1 MAEAGAGH
9 TAFRPRRAGI
19 AARVVAALAIAAG
32 ILVQPLVWDNLRDQ
46 WLGLA
51 AIYAVIGLSVNVITG
66 HAGQISLGHQAFVGI
81 GAFMSAF
88 VISRMGGFFPSAENL
103 VLPPTVISTSDFL
116 FGVAAAGL
124 IGAGMALGLGLAAL
138 RIQGLYL

>member
-88 VISRMGGFFPSAENL
+88 VAAKIGGDFPEPRHL
-103 VLPPTVISTSDFL
+103 GLPPTNLPGSD
-116 FGVAAAGL
+116 VS
-124 IGAGMALGLGLAAL
+124 LG
-138 RIQGLYL
+138 

>member
-51 AIYAVIGLSVNVITG
+51 AIFAVIGLSVNVLTG

-88 VISRMGGFFPSAENL
+88 LIGRLGAEQFAGAVPTANFLIAVAGAGAMGAVMAI
-103 VLPPTVISTSDFL
+103 VL
-116 FGVAAAGL
+116 GL
-124 IGAGMALGLGLAAL
+124 IA
-138 RIQGLYL
+138 

>member
-88 VISRMGGFFPSAENL
+88 VAAKIGGGLTIPTPPGLIPIVDPSAQ
-103 VLPPTVISTSDFL
+103 FY
-116 FGVAAAGL
+116 G
-124 IGAGMALGLGLAAL
+124 
-138 RIQGLYL
+138 